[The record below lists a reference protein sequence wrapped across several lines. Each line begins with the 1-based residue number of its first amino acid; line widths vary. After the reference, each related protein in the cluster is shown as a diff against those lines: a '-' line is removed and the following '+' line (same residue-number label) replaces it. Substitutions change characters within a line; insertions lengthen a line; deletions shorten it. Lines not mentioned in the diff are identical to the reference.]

1 VCVFECVSTTVTTTT
16 TTSTAPLDV
25 IYTHHTYIHAYIHTC
40 VCVYTTT
47 HTYMRTYPRSEILPV
62 KMTVPGLSR
71 KFLFLDSAKKQIT
84 CGVGFDTTRG
94 HFNRENLREQIYAAG
109 SWLRAREE
117 C

>member
-1 VCVFECVSTTVTTTT
+1 M
-16 TTSTAPLDV
+16 
-25 IYTHHTYIHAYIHTC
+25 HTYIHTC

-62 KMTVPGLSR
+62 KMTVPGLVPGLSR